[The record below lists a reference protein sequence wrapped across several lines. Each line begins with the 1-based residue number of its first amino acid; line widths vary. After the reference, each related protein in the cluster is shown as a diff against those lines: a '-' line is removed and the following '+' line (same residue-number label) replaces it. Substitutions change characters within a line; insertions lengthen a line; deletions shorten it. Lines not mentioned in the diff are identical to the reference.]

1 MINNHFSPALP
12 PTNSRLRLLLFRIT
26 AIITCLIG
34 LNYIIWRYAVSL
46 SNTALWL
53 SIPLILAETYSLID
67 MLFFSFM
74 MWKPA
79 NRISP
84 KPIETD
90 VDVFITTYNEPV
102 DLVRITANAAMKI
115 DWPSLKV
122 YILDDGIRPGVERM
136 AAELGCKYI
145 TRGNEWKGKQ
155 RHAKAGNVNNAL
167 MQTSGEFILILD
179 ADQIPS
185 PSIVKKCI
193 GFFSDSEVAFVQT
206 PQSFYNILPGDP
218 FGSDAPLFYGPI
230 LIGKDGWNAA
240 FFCGSNAILRREA
253 LMQLGLS
260 EYVKK
265 VEDQVNRGLEK
276 VKTDLT
282 HIKTDTLE
290 RQKAIK
296 SLQQKIVLASLN
308 LKGGQS
314 LEKTSEIVHEV
325 IQETQYII
333 TEQDIESIAN
343 SLKELSYLGE
353 ENAKQVSDYLL
364 AEKNKLSRIMKTS
377 PESIGIS
384 QQTIQDLNLSR
395 SDEAQPILPLAT
407 ISITEDMATAM
418 RLHAA
423 GWKSVFYPEILA
435 YGLAPEDLGSALSQR
450 LRWAQ
455 GTIQVLVRENPLFKK
470 GLSIPQRLSYF
481 TTIYSYFSG
490 FISLIFILCP
500 IVYLFTGVAPVNAYS
515 WDFMLRLIPF
525 LVLNKLL
532 FRIAAGNIQVF
543 RGEQYNLGLFPLW
556 IQAVISVFIGLKLHF
571 VVTPK
576 QRQNRNYLP
585 LVWPQI
591 LIVVLTIG
599 AISYAIWGYSA
610 GMEYQLTG
618 IIINIFWGIYN
629 AVMLSAIIRAAV
641 YKLPNGWLVK
651 LPNFQDPG
659 TPN

>member
-1 MINNHFSPALP
+1 MSNNHFSPSLP
-12 PTNSRLRLLLFRIT
+12 PANSRLRLLLFRII
-26 AIITCLIG
+26 AIITCLFG
-34 LNYIIWRYAVSL
+34 LNYIIWRYVVSL
-46 SNTALWL
+46 NHTALWF
-53 SIPLILAETYSLID
+53 SIPLILAETYSIID
-67 MLFFSFM
+67 MLLFSFM

-90 VDVFITTYNEPV
+90 VDVFITTYNESV

-115 DWPSLKV
+115 DWPNLRV
-122 YILDDGIRPGVERM
+122 YILDDGVRPEVERM
-136 AAELGCKYI
+136 AAELGCDYI
-145 TRGNEWKGKQ
+145 IRGNEWEGKQ

-185 PSIVKKCI
+185 PSIVQKCI
-193 GFFSDSEVAFVQT
+193 GFFSDSKVAFVQT
-206 PQSFYNILPGDP
+206 PQSFYNLLPGDP

-230 LIGKDGWNAA
+230 LIGKDGWNSA

-265 VEDQVNRGLEK
+265 VEDQVNRGLYK
-276 VKTDLT
+276 VKSDLTHVKTDS
-282 HIKTDTLE
+282 LE

-296 SLQQKIVLASLN
+296 SLQQKVVLASLN

-314 LEKTSEIVHEV
+314 LEKTSEIVREA

-333 TEQDIESIAN
+333 TEQDIETIAN
-343 SLKELSYLGE
+343 SLKELSDLGD

-364 AEKNKLSRIMKTS
+364 TEKIMLRRVMETS

-481 TTIYSYFSG
+481 TTIFSYFSG
-490 FISLIFILCP
+490 FISLIFLLCP
-500 IVYLFTGVAPVNAYS
+500 IIYLFTGIAPVNAYS

-525 LVLNKLL
+525 LLLNKLL
-532 FRIAAGNIQVF
+532 FRVAAGNIQVF

-556 IQAVISVFIGLKLHF
+556 IQAVISVYAGSKLRFI
-571 VVTPK
+571 VTPK
-576 QRQNRNYLP
+576 QRQNKNYLP

-591 LIVVLTIG
+591 SIIILTIG
-599 AISYAIWGYSA
+599 AISYAVWGYSV
-610 GMEYQLTG
+610 GLEYQLTG
-618 IIINIFWGIYN
+618 VMINIFWGIYN
-629 AVMLSAIIRAAV
+629 GVMLSAIILAAV
-641 YKLPNGWLVK
+641 YKLPKGWQTK
-651 LPNFQDPG
+651 LPNFLDSG
-659 TPN
+659 VHK